1 MQNLLCAGIR
11 RYFRNIVFW
20 LAIIATVVAA
30 VLCAV
35 NTRQLYFDD
44 FYCVIVFMSLAVV
57 VSWLVGREND
67 EGIFRNKTVAGYTK
81 GQIYI
86 SELIL
91 GVGTSLIMF
100 LLFAGIFTAFNSY
113 VFTKASLGACLGIFV
128 DALLVNV
135 LFAVILITISCI
147 ISKRAI
153 VAIVN
158 IILVLALI
166 FATYGIQ
173 GVVEQDEY
181 FTEWDYEETVVTDE
195 FGTHISSVPIEGSE
209 HQVKNPRYIDG
220 PLRTIAETIYN
231 ILPYGHITE
240 YCSITNDWF
249 GYEYYDLFPEANLT
263 WETSGKDLTLTKEA
277 MSDIYENLLWSVAL
291 NIAVCA
297 FGFVCFRKKELR

>member
-1 MQNLLCAGIR
+1 MQNLLYAGIR
-11 RYFRNIVFW
+11 RYVRNIVFW
-20 LAIIATVVAA
+20 LALIVTIVAA

-35 NTRQLYFDD
+35 STRQFYFED
-44 FYCVIVFMSLAVV
+44 FYCSIIFFALAVII
-57 VSWLVGREND
+57 SWLVGREND

-81 GQIYI
+81 GQIYV

-91 GVGTSLIMF
+91 GVGTCVVMF
-100 LLFAGIFTAFNSY
+100 LVFAGIFIAFNSY
-113 VFTKASLGACLGIFV
+113 VFTKASLVACLGIFI
-128 DALLVNV
+128 DSLLANICV
-135 LFAVILITISCI
+135 AVILTTVSCL

-166 FATYGIQ
+166 FASYSAQRI
-173 GVVEQDEY
+173 VVQDKY
-181 FTEWDYEETVVTDE
+181 VTEWDYEETVITDE
-195 FGTHISSVPIEGSE
+195 FGTHISSMPIEGSE

-220 PLRTIAETIYN
+220 PLRTVAETLYN

-240 YCSITNDWF
+240 YCNITNDWF
-249 GYEYYDLFPEANLT
+249 GYEYYDLFPEENLT

-277 MSDIYENLLWSVAL
+277 TADICENLIWSVAL

-297 FGFVCFRKKELR
+297 LGFICFRKKELR

>member
-1 MQNLLCAGIR
+1 MSNLLRAGIR
-11 RYFRNIVFW
+11 RYTHNIVFW
-20 LAIIATVVAA
+20 LALVATTVAA
-30 VLCAV
+30 IIGSYNA
-35 NTRQLYFDD
+35 RQFYFDD

-57 VSWLVGREND
+57 ISWLVGREND

-91 GVGTSLIMF
+91 GVGTCIVMF
-100 LLFAGIFTAFNSY
+100 LLFASIFTAFNSY
-113 VFTKASLGACLGIFV
+113 VFTKASLIACLGIFV
-128 DALLVNV
+128 DSLLVNV
-135 LFAVILITISCI
+135 LFAVILITVSCL

-166 FATYGIQ
+166 FATYGVGGI
-173 GVVEQDEY
+173 VDQDEY
-181 FTEWDYEETVVTDE
+181 FTEWEYEETVVTDE
-195 FGTHISSVPIEGSE
+195 FGTHVSSMPIEGSE

-240 YCSITNDWF
+240 YTYLTNDWF
-249 GYEYYDLFPEANLT
+249 GYEYYDLFPEENLT
-263 WETSGKDLTLTKEA
+263 WETSSKDLTLSKDAKSE
-277 MSDIYENLLWSVAL
+277 IVVNIVWSLAV

-297 FGFVCFRKKELR
+297 LGYVCFRKKELR

>member
-11 RYFRNIVFW
+11 RYTRNIVFW

-30 VLCAV
+30 VLCSV

-44 FYCVIVFMSLAVV
+44 FYCMVVFISLAVMI
-57 VSWLVGREND
+57 SWLVGREND

-91 GVGTSLIMF
+91 GVGTCLIMF

-135 LFAVILITISCI
+135 LFAVILITISCL

-166 FATYGIQ
+166 FATYSVQRI
-173 GVVEQDEY
+173 VEQDEY
-181 FTEWDYEETVVTDE
+181 YTEWDYEETVITDE
-195 FGTHISSVPIEGSE
+195 FGTHVSSIPIEGSE
-209 HQVKNPRYIDG
+209 HQVKNPNYIDG
-220 PLRTIAETIYN
+220 PVRTIAETIYN

-240 YCSITNDWF
+240 YTYFTNDWF
-249 GYEYYDLFPEANLT
+249 GYEYFDLFPEENLT
-263 WETSGKDLTLTKEA
+263 WETSDKDLTLSKDAVTEIVVNVVWSLA
-277 MSDIYENLLWSVAL
+277 MNVV
-291 NIAVCA
+291 VCA
-297 FGFVCFRKKELR
+297 IGYICFRKKELR

>member
-1 MQNLLCAGIR
+1 MSNLLRAGIR
-11 RYFRNIVFW
+11 RYTHNIVFW
-20 LAIIATVVAA
+20 LALVATTVAA
-30 VLCAV
+30 IIGSYNA
-35 NTRQLYFDD
+35 RQFYFDD

-57 VSWLVGREND
+57 ISWLVGREND

-91 GVGTSLIMF
+91 GVGTCIVMF

-113 VFTKASLGACLGIFV
+113 VFTKASLMSCLGIFV
-128 DALLVNV
+128 DSLLVNV
-135 LFAVILITISCI
+135 LFAVVLITVSCL

-166 FATYGIQ
+166 FATYGVGGIVDQ
-173 GVVEQDEY
+173 EEY
-181 FTEWDYEETVVTDE
+181 FTEWEYEETVVTDE
-195 FGTHISSVPIEGSE
+195 FGTHVSSMPIEGSE

-220 PLRTIAETIYN
+220 PVRALAETIYN

-240 YCSITNDWF
+240 YTYLTNDWF
-249 GYEYYDLFPEANLT
+249 GYEYYDLFPEENLT
-263 WETSGKDLTLTKEA
+263 WETSNKDLTLSKDTKSE
-277 MSDIYENLLWSVAL
+277 IVVNIVWSLAV

-297 FGFVCFRKKELR
+297 LGYVCFRKKELR